1 MERVGIIG
9 ISGKCAR
16 AKFSHNGGWSYV
28 IKSLS
33 GGEFV
38 DKPSDIHKYDKLIIN
53 EGLNYKEKQMEL
65 YRWSITVYS

>member
-1 MERVGIIG
+1 MNKIGIIG

-16 AKFSHNGGWSYV
+16 AKFSHNGGWSYQ

-38 DKPSDIHKYDKLIIN
+38 DKPSDIHKNDKLGIN
-53 EGLNYKEKQMEL
+53 QGLNYKVSYNGTL
-65 YRWSITVYS
+65 